1 MTEILALAELRNL
14 RRYAFCLLGNRILSD
29 SAVETALNTLVLDV
43 RSVSGRSI
51 SRLDLYRKVNEA
63 ARTSVKR
70 SNVTAAVASGLH
82 ARLLR
87 LPEEQRQVAALHSVL
102 GFPYGDVA
110 SILDRGEDYVRQ
122 TYALSLLALRQ
133 KPAAVLI
140 IEDEGLIARELQ
152 DIITNLGLVV
162 AGMAKNRAEALRIAG
177 QSKPQIILADYKLKG
192 DTGVDVVKAIRE
204 NMDAN
209 VIYVTAHPETVA
221 ALGEKRDLIIP
232 KPFNIRAVR
241 RAVELH
247 LAAA

>member
-29 SAVETALNTLVLDV
+29 SAVETALNTLAVDI
-43 RSVSGRSI
+43 RPVSGRSI

-63 ARTSVKR
+63 ARTSVKQT
-70 SNVTAAVASGLH
+70 NVTAVAGSGLN

-87 LPEEQRQVAALHSVL
+87 LSEEQRQVAVLHAVI
-102 GFPYGDVA
+102 GFPCGDVA
-110 SILDRGEDYVRQ
+110 SILGTSEDYVRQ
-122 TYALSLLALRQ
+122 TYALALLALR
-133 KPAAVLI
+133 KKLAVLI

-152 DIITNLGLVV
+152 DILTNLGFVV

-177 QSKPQIILADYKLKG
+177 QSRPQLILADYKLKG

-209 VIYVTAHPETVA
+209 VIYVTAHPEAVA

-232 KPFNIRAVR
+232 KPFNVRAVR
-241 RAVELH
+241 HAVEMH
-247 LAAA
+247 LAA